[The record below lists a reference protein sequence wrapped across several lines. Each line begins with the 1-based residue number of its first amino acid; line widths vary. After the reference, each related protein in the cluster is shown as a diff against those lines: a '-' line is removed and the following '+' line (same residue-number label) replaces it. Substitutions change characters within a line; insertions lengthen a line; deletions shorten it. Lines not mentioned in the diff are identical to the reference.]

1 LPKLNSR
8 HLLLLLALLP
18 VASVAAQDDHARSAT
33 NITATPAPPPAVA
46 EPPPTDQPNPR
57 VPGLLSRWAKGF
69 NAGFTFSGLHDS
81 GTGYATLFTMAAG
94 YSFDDTFSMDVAFPL
109 YLYRLAP
116 SLAFNPPPSRLLVS
130 QQGDPG
136 DVTVGLHGQWSNCA
150 FDYLGTF
157 SFTAPT
163 GDETY
168 GLSTGRFTVDYTN
181 HFEHVF
187 GIFTPDLEI
196 GMGDSSALANRTI
209 TEDYTSLG
217 PLAHFQTGGSLDI
230 FRGTSFSA
238 DAYEQLPLGDQ
249 KIYQSVRHGRIFV
262 TEATGTNV
270 NEDNGFINSLD
281 ISLDRHTTLSGYYSR
296 SLRLHADTAAA
307 SVTYTFRRPP
317 PDSDEARAGTLFR

>member
-1 LPKLNSR
+1 M
-8 HLLLLLALLP
+8 LLLALLP
-18 VASVAAQDDHARSAT
+18 VTSVAAQDDHAKSPA
-33 NITATPAPPPAVA
+33 NVPVAPAPVTPAVA
-46 EPPPTDQPNPR
+46 EPPPTGQPNPR

-81 GTGYATLFTMAAG
+81 GTGYATLFTVAAG
-94 YSFDDTFSMDVAFPL
+94 YNFDDTFSMDVAFPL

-116 SLAFNPPPSRLLVS
+116 SLAFNPPPSRLLVV
-130 QQGDPG
+130 QHADPG
-136 DVTVGLHGQWSNCA
+136 DVTVGLHGQWSNKA

-157 SFTAPT
+157 SFSAPT
-163 GDETY
+163 GDVPY
-168 GLSTGRFTVDYTN
+168 GLSTGHFTVDLTN

-217 PLAHFQTGGSLDI
+217 PLAHFQAGGTIDI
-230 FRGTSFSA
+230 FRGTSFST

-249 KIYQSVRHGRIFV
+249 KIYQSVRNGRIFV

-307 SVTYTFRRPP
+307 SITYTFRGPP
-317 PDSDEARAGTLFR
+317 PGSEEARAGTIFH